1 MPSAS
6 APTGRRPPRPAPWWP
21 LITPSSIP
29 RRGERSREVAG
40 KVKKILRD
48 RQGRI
53 SDADRQALA
62 LELGDVLWYL
72 SEMCTRLG
80 IRLEDVGRM

>member
-1 MPSAS
+1 M
-6 APTGRRPPRPAPWWP
+6 
-21 LITPSSIP
+21 
-29 RRGERSREVAG
+29 
-40 KVKKILRD
+40 RD

-53 SDADRQALA
+53 SDTDRDALA

-80 IRLEDVGRM
+80 IRLEDVAAGNLAKLADRAARSVLSGDGDQR